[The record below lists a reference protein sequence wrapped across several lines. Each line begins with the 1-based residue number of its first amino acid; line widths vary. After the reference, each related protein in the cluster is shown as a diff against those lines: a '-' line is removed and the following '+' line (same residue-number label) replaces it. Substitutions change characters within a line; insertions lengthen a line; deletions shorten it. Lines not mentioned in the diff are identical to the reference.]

1 MSDVD
6 TSAVERLDIAEIL
19 KILPHR
25 YPFLLIDRILEHTK
39 GDNLLALKNVTVNEP
54 HFPGHYPSHP
64 VMPGVLIIE
73 CMAQAC
79 AILAS
84 LDLGAQADEKH
95 VYLFAGV
102 DKVRFRRPVE
112 PGDQMLIRARMVR
125 ARGGMW
131 KCAAEV
137 TVDDEPA
144 ASSEVL
150 FTYRVVG

>member
-1 MSDVD
+1 MNDAESIAPE
-6 TSAVERLDIAEIL
+6 SLDITEIL
-19 KILPHR
+19 NILPHR

-64 VMPGVLIIE
+64 VMPGVLVIE

-84 LDLGAQADEKH
+84 LDLGATADERYI
-95 VYLFAGV
+95 YLFAGV
-102 DKVRFRRPVE
+102 DKVRFRRPVS
-112 PGDQMLIRARMVR
+112 PGDQMHIRATMLR
-125 ARGGMW
+125 ARRGMW
-131 KCAAEV
+131 KCGAEV
-137 TVDDEPA
+137 TIDGEAA

-150 FTYRVVG
+150 FTYREV